1 MGFAPPCGSE
11 EEAATVIV
19 YLNGDLLPR
28 DRARV
33 SVFDRGFVFGDGVY
47 EGLRA
52 VPRAAGSAGGAAT
65 RIVGLR
71 GHEERM
77 AEGLREARIDWDV
90 RRIGPESERLLA
102 ANAMSDAFVYWQV
115 TRGTPGAG
123 APVRQRVPPK
133 DMTPTVFAYCSPQP
147 SIESCVMPGAKAA
160 DTMRDSGWEMGRLKS
175 ISLMGNVWCAMH
187 ADAAGADDAILIRE
201 GRGENDGLVGEGL
214 ATNVVVVTRDGEVC
228 TPSLDSVPILAGVT
242 RAILLR
248 ERPEIRERAVG
259 ASELREAREVMLIGT
274 TTMVASVTRLDG
286 RPVGDGKPGPVAC
299 SLLRTLVDAIRS
311 RRDEQIGG

>member
-1 MGFAPPCGSE
+1 MRFEPTDVHRAQRGSE

-52 VPRAAGSAGGAAT
+52 VPRRGGGGNT

-90 RRIGPESERLLA
+90 RRLGPESERLLA
-102 ANAMSDAFVYWQV
+102 ANSMLDAFVYWQV
-115 TRGTPGAG
+115 TRGTPGEG
-123 APVRQRVPPK
+123 APVRQRVPGTA
-133 DMTPTVFAYCSPQP
+133 MTPTVFAYCSPQP
-147 SIESCVMPGAKAA
+147 PLDSFAA
-160 DTMRDSGWEMGRLKS
+160 PACKSAVAIRDIRWEMGRLKS

-187 ADAAGADDAILIRE
+187 ADAAGADDAILIRKR
-201 GRGENDGLVGEGL
+201 RGEGDGLVGEGL
-214 ATNVVVVTRDGEVC
+214 ATNVVVVTREGEVC

-248 ERPEIRERAVG
+248 ERPEIRERAVR
-259 ASELREAREVMLIGT
+259 ASELRDAREIMLIGT

-286 RPVGDGKPGPVAC
+286 AQVGDGTPGPVAH

-311 RRDEQIGG
+311 RRDV

>member
-1 MGFAPPCGSE
+1 MGLAPQCGLE
-11 EEAATVIV
+11 DEAATVIV

-52 VPRAAGSAGGAAT
+52 VPREAGGGGGAAT

-102 ANAMSDAFVYWQV
+102 ANFMLDAFVYWQV

-133 DMTPTVFAYCSPQP
+133 DMTPTVFAYCSAQP
-147 SIESCVMPGAKAA
+147 AVESCVMPVAKSAV
-160 DTMRDSGWEMGRLKS
+160 TMRDIRWEMGRLKS

-187 ADAAGADDAILIRE
+187 ADAAGADDAILL
-201 GRGENDGLVGEGL
+201 RGGAEGLVGEGL
-214 ATNVVVVTRDGEVC
+214 ATNVVVVTREGEVC
-228 TPSLDSVPILAGVT
+228 TPALESVPILAGVT

-248 ERPEIRERAVG
+248 ERPEIRERAVR
-259 ASELREAREVMLIGT
+259 ASELRDAREIMLIGT

-286 RPVGDGKPGPVAC
+286 RPVGDGTPGPVAF